1 MFREPE
7 AAVAPAFRV
16 LREVERVVKRG
27 GDCPTLDDWR
37 EIQNR
42 ERRKDRVRQPARTIA
57 VATAVTSAACTSFPK
72 MEIAN
77 VFTVECAVEMEH
89 DDFRIAEAQLG
100 PPLGAELIGGS
111 VYEIAPGKKLWPYHL
126 HHANEE
132 WLVVVRGRPTLR
144 TPEGERELVEGDVAC
159 FPRGATGAHQ
169 VRNMTEEPV
178 RILMISTL
186 IVPEI
191 LEYPDSGKLD
201 TLSAKGERILLTRH
215 AEPAKYWDGES

>member
-1 MFREPE
+1 
-7 AAVAPAFRV
+7 
-16 LREVERVVKRG
+16 
-27 GDCPTLDDWR
+27 
-37 EIQNR
+37 
-42 ERRKDRVRQPARTIA
+42 
-57 VATAVTSAACTSFPK
+57 

-77 VFTVECAVEMEH
+77 VFTAECAVEMEH
-89 DDFRIAEAQLG
+89 DDFRIGEAQLG
-100 PPLGAELIGGS
+100 PALGAELIGGS
-111 VYEIAPGKKLWPYHL
+111 VYEIDPGKKLWPYHL

-132 WLVVVRGRPTLR
+132 WLVVLRGRPTLR

-169 VRNMTEEPV
+169 VRNTTEEPV
-178 RILMISTL
+178 RILMLSTL

-201 TLSAKGERILLTRH
+201 ALSAKGERILLTRH

>member
-1 MFREPE
+1 
-7 AAVAPAFRV
+7 
-16 LREVERVVKRG
+16 
-27 GDCPTLDDWR
+27 
-37 EIQNR
+37 
-42 ERRKDRVRQPARTIA
+42 
-57 VATAVTSAACTSFPK
+57 

-89 DDFRIAEAQLG
+89 DDFRIGEAQLG
-100 PPLGAELIGGS
+100 PGLGAELIGGS
-111 VYEIAPGKKLWPYHL
+111 VYEIDPGKKLWPYHL

-132 WLVVVRGRPTLR
+132 WLVVLRGRPTLR

-159 FPRGATGAHQ
+159 FPRGTSGAHQ
-169 VRNMTEEPV
+169 VRNTTEEPV
-178 RILMISTL
+178 RILMLSTL

-215 AEPAKYWDGES
+215 AEPAKYWDGEA